1 MANATTAPKAAN
13 MAIWVTSVRMYRHA
27 VLTLPNTPQLIKKT
41 IPSMQAM

>member
-1 MANATTAPKAAN
+1 MNATTQPAAAKKA
-13 MAIWVTSVRMYRHA
+13 MCFTSVRMYRHA